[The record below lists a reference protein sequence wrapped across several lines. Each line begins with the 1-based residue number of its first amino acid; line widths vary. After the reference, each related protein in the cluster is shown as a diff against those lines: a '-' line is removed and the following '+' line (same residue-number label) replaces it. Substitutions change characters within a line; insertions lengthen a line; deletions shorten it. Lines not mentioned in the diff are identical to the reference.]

1 MAPQLREL
9 VRCRP
14 VAREAVGELSR
25 AATVAAARD
34 REVASQGLVTCN
46 LHAEVMSGVHGCN
59 VRIRFS
65 HSPPHIHARAAGPY
79 APGNSVIS
87 WLKEDPAGCRRVRPH
102 HLERKASR
110 HASERERQS
119 RTGATRGRRLTRW
132 DFRPSGSRPAW
143 RRSCPGTRL
152 SLRARLP
159 APGAHGGS
167 AGDLAT
173 CQLRDA
179 ETQYCAQQS
188 LRCTRFSPTHR
199 HRSGGSPI
207 KWVRGKLISRSTQ
220 LFSFR

>member
-1 MAPQLREL
+1 MQCANTVFPHPSPHP
-9 VRCRP
+9 C
-14 VAREAVGELSR
+14 LS
-25 AATVAAARD
+25 
-34 REVASQGLVTCN
+34 SW
-46 LHAEVMSGVHGCN
+46 N
-59 VRIRFS
+59 VRTWQ
-65 HSPPHIHARAAGPY
+65 
-79 APGNSVIS
+79 SVIS

-110 HASERERQS
+110 HASERERHS
-119 RTGATRGRRLTRW
+119 RMGATRGRRLTRW
-132 DFRPSGSRPAW
+132 GFRPSGSRPAW

-159 APGAHGGS
+159 APGAHRGS

-173 CQLRDA
+173 CQLRPA

-207 KWVRGKLISRSTQ
+207 KCVRGKLISRSTQ

>member
-1 MAPQLREL
+1 MRDGLWVCWGRVTAPSYMPGARWCVSIAHAVTRRADAGSIRGYSGHGRSHAAGTHLRVGLTERSRSDASVEPWVAPQLREL

-65 HSPPHIHARAAGPY
+65 HSPPHIHARAAGTY

-143 RRSCPGTRL
+143 RRSCP
-152 SLRARLP
+152 
-159 APGAHGGS
+159 
-167 AGDLAT
+167 
-173 CQLRDA
+173 
-179 ETQYCAQQS
+179 
-188 LRCTRFSPTHR
+188 
-199 HRSGGSPI
+199 
-207 KWVRGKLISRSTQ
+207 
-220 LFSFR
+220 